1 MAPTRGH
8 AHDHGPAHEH
18 GGGHVHAHAHGRGAD
33 RGALRS
39 ALILISIFMLAEL
52 IAGVLA
58 GSLALLSDAAHM
70 LTDAVALAVSLVAAG
85 LAARPAR
92 GAMTYGLGRA
102 EILSAQANGVTLL
115 ILGVLIVVDAVSRLL
130 SAPPVDGTPVLVIA
144 LVGTVVNLAV
154 VRILAG
160 DRGEPRSLNLEG
172 SYRHILTDLFGF
184 VATAIAAVVI
194 LATGFA
200 RADAIASLLIAALML
215 RASYGLLLAS
225 GRVFMEAAPAGLD
238 PEAIGRS
245 LAAHAGVVE
254 VHDLHV
260 WEVTSGFPALSA
272 HVVVAAGDDCHQ
284 RRRQLQALVRERFG
298 VGHTTLQVDH
308 EAGVQPPLQIELP
321 FGGHSQG
328 SRRKPLDSAP

>member
-1 MAPTRGH
+1 MTPAQGH
-8 AHDHGPAHEH
+8 VHDHAPEHEHEH
-18 GGGHVHAHAHGRGAD
+18 GAGHAHAHTHGRDAD
-33 RGALRS
+33 RGALRT
-39 ALILISIFMLAEL
+39 ALILISIFMVAEL
-52 IAGVLA
+52 IAGILA

-70 LTDAVALAVSLVAAG
+70 LTDAVALGISLFAAG

-115 ILGVLIVVDAVSRLL
+115 ILGVLIVVEGISRLV
-130 SAPPVDGTPVLVIA
+130 SAPRVDGAPVLVIA
-144 LVGTVVNLAV
+144 LVGTVVNLAM

-160 DRGEPRSLNLEG
+160 ENGEQRSLNIEG

-215 RASYGLLLAS
+215 HASYALLLAS
-225 GRVFMEAAPAGLD
+225 GRVFMEAAPAGLN

-284 RRRQLQALVRERFG
+284 RRRQLQTLVRERFG

-308 EAGVQPPLQIELP
+308 EAADQPPLQIEVSTREP
-321 FGGHSQG
+321 G
-328 SRRKPLDSAP
+328 